1 MENYMRTYEF
11 EKTDDGFVA
20 KLGGKPVAEYSKDG
34 ALTRVLDWL
43 SLPVQE
49 YVPKM
54 LERCLA

>member
-1 MENYMRTYEF
+1 MENYMRTYVF
-11 EKTDDGFVA
+11 EKTDNGFIA
-20 KLGGKPVAEYSKDG
+20 KLGDKPVAEYSKEG
-34 ALTRVLDWL
+34 TLTRVLDSL